1 MISNIKRQNIIDY
14 IQVTFVSVLLL
25 FLIRVAE
32 LTIINHYGIY
42 ITSFKNFVRYSI
54 NFDSY
59 FVILISII
67 FFLPYLFFSGK
78 YPKLAI
84 NIYKMIWISLIAI
97 ISVLTHFFISAEYLL
112 SSIVFQ
118 FSWKEVW
125 HIISIERGSNRILI
139 WLLHLSI
146 PLSILIY
153 FPLLKFESRSRR
165 IGNALMGVFVTAV
178 ILVLV
183 NYKHFYKPSY
193 RFDNQ
198 FNFFIGNNKI
208 IYFAKSIIQLDKHK
222 SEINPEQLSSAIEN
236 IQQGFQS
243 FKFESKEYPLIHT
256 EDYKNVLG
264 KFFKKSDK
272 APNLVF
278 IISESLG
285 GGFSG
290 LHPTAD
296 HLLPYIDTLAMN
308 GLYWEDFLSNCCRTY
323 GVLSNVL
330 ASLVPGTVERGF
342 ANYNGEKFFGR
353 RYPDHNSLIK
363 ELKKN
368 GYFTSFFYGGWGAF
382 DNYKFFIKDQKID
395 LYMDQDH
402 FDSMKYLAPW
412 ERKPKAQYWGYNDRA
427 LLNQFFDHEE
437 KNGPVQQPY
446 LSIYLTL
453 NMHEPYNISPEEY
466 YKDEFIQNRLKKL
479 NLRKDSPFLK
489 KDNRTLGSLF
499 FYEDTLR
506 EFINQ
511 YKQRQDYD
519 NTIFLIF
526 GDHYSLVSFLGN
538 PLGTYHV
545 PFIIY
550 SSLIQ
555 KNETFRG
562 VSTHQD
568 IAPSLMALLQGNFNL
583 QFERKK
589 HWLGQGLDTSTV
601 FRCDRIAPFN
611 LYSPDF
617 PHFLYKNYF
626 LTESGTVLKI
636 KEDLQTEIVKDET
649 IINEVKQFTADF
661 KTVDKYVCDQNKI
674 WKYY

>member
-1 MISNIKRQNIIDY
+1 MNLNVKRQNLVDY
-14 IQVTFVSVLLL
+14 IQVTFASILLL
-25 FLIRVAE
+25 FLIRIAE
-32 LTIINHYGIY
+32 LAIINYYGIY
-42 ITSFKNFVRYSI
+42 GTSFKNFVRYSI

-59 FVILISII
+59 FVISTSII
-67 FFLPYLFFSGK
+67 LLFPYLYFSKK
-78 YPKLAI
+78 YPKRAI
-84 NIYKMIWISLIAI
+84 TIYKIIWVFLIVIFSL
-97 ISVLTHFFISAEYLL
+97 LTHFFISAEYLL

-125 HIISIERGSNRILI
+125 HIISIERGNSRIFI

-146 PLSILIY
+146 PLSIVIY
-153 FPLLKFESRSRR
+153 FLVLKHGNRSRR
-165 IGNALMGVFVTAV
+165 IENTLMGVFVAA
-178 ILVLV
+178 ILLVLG
-183 NYKHFYKPSY
+183 NYGHFYKPSHK
-193 RFDNQ
+193 FDSQ
-198 FNFFIGNNKI
+198 FDFFIGNNKVI
-208 IYFAKSIIQLDKHK
+208 HFVKSIIQSRKHQ
-222 SEINPEQLSSAIEN
+222 SEFSPEQLSLAIEN
-236 IQQGFQS
+236 VQQGFQS
-243 FKFESKEYPLIHT
+243 FEFKSKEYPLIHT
-256 EDYKNVLG
+256 GDYDNVLG
-264 KFFKKSDK
+264 GFFKKSDK
-272 APNLVF
+272 PPNLVF

-323 GVLSNVL
+323 GVLSNVF

-342 ANYNGEKFFGR
+342 PNYNGEKFFGK
-353 RYPDHNSLIK
+353 RYPDHNSLVK

-382 DNYKFFIKDQKID
+382 DNYEFFIKDQKID

-402 FDSMKYLAPW
+402 FDSTKYLAPW
-412 ERKPKAQYWGYNDRA
+412 ERRPKAHYWGYDDRA
-427 LLNQFFDHEE
+427 LLNQFFDYEA
-437 KNGPVQQPY
+437 KNGVVEQPY

-466 YKDEFIQNRLKKL
+466 YEDEFIRDRLRKL

-489 KDNRTLGSLF
+489 KDNQTLGSLF

-506 EFINQ
+506 EFMNR
-511 YKQRQDYD
+511 YRQREDYD

-526 GDHYSLVSFLGN
+526 GDHYSLESFLGN
-538 PLGTYHV
+538 PLGIYHV

-555 KNETFRG
+555 KSQTFKG

-568 IAPSLMALLQGNFNL
+568 IAPSLIALLQGNFNL
-583 QFERKK
+583 KFEQKK

-611 LYSPDF
+611 LYSTDF

-626 LTESGTVLKI
+626 LTENGTVLKI
-636 KEDLQTEIVKDET
+636 KKDLQTEIVKDER
-649 IINEVKQFTADF
+649 IINEVNQFSEDF
-661 KTVDKYVCDQNKI
+661 KMVDKYVCDQNKI
-674 WKYY
+674 WKN